1 MASWIRKLFDRPTAA
16 TIRRPN
22 RIAIRP
28 RVEWLEQR
36 DVPTFLAPTSYVVSP
51 NSAGVATADFNGD
64 GHADLAVVN
73 DAAAGTVSVMLGNGD
88 GTFLPKI
95 DSAAGSFPNA
105 IQAGDFNG
113 DGKMDLAVAE
123 NSSSAAIM
131 LGNGDG
137 TFTAPI
143 ITPTG
148 FGAHS
153 VTVADF
159 NHDGKMDVATM
170 NATSAS
176 VLLGNGDGTLQ
187 LHQDY
192 GIGGNTTNA
201 IADDINNDGNIDLIS
216 SNTAST
222 GTATI
227 LKGHGDGTF
236 DVAQNVFVG
245 SAPVSIA
252 VADFNHDGHDDYVV
266 ANSYAG
272 TSVSVVYNEG
282 NDTYDP
288 PETYEIPETG
298 AEVETGDFNDDG
310 NEDFA
315 VRGGNE
321 YMVQY
326 GKGDGTFYP
335 EQSFPT
341 ASGFFEGGG
350 KGDFNGDGAPDL
362 MYATPGGVAVVMNAH
377 NDQANLAG
385 AVGFQVSAPTTV
397 TQGSALPIS
406 VSAVDAN
413 GNAVA
418 GFAGTVYIA
427 ASNGS
432 SLAYTFTPTD
442 AGTHS
447 FTGSVRFTAPGLQV
461 VSVEAPGMTPFAQN
475 INVTPPVSR
484 FIVTAPTT
492 ANAGDT
498 VNVTVQ
504 AVDSLGNLG
513 ADYSS
518 TVHFTSGDSLAGL
531 PADYTFTPAD
541 GGTHTF
547 SVKLISSGSRFIGV
561 SEVGGLVSGGT
572 SVLVAPGAAQSLALA
587 GGAGSIGVARPISVV
602 AHDAFGN
609 VASGYT
615 GTVHIT
621 SSDPLAVLPAD
632 VALVNGMASVN
643 VTLMTVGTQTITASD
658 NANPSLTGTVSS
670 DATPPV
676 AALFVVSGYPSTV
689 AGVANNFTVTVRDT
703 IGQIATTYTGTV
715 LFSSTDV
722 QAGLPASYTFTAAD
736 AGVHVF
742 SATFRRAGTQ
752 TLVVRSS
759 AGLTGSEVGI
769 QVSPAAFSQFRFT
782 TPLANPEGMQVTA
795 DQAVPV
801 TVQALDVFGNVA
813 TNYAGTVNF
822 SSTDPLATLPPAYT
836 FTGSDAGSH
845 TFLLGLHTATAHLA
859 SWSVSVVDAA
869 VPASLVTIPGFEVI
883 NGAAAKISMNL
894 PSGIVAGTAFSVTVN
909 IVDAYGNNAKN
920 YFGTIHF
927 ADSLSSLGL
936 PPDYTFTAA
945 DAGGHTFTV
954 TLPTAGNQT
963 FSVADKVNASLS

>member
-1 MASWIRKLFDRPTAA
+1 
-16 TIRRPN
+16 
-22 RIAIRP
+22 
-28 RVEWLEQR
+28 
-36 DVPTFLAPTSYVVSP
+36 
-51 NSAGVATADFNGD
+51 
-64 GHADLAVVN
+64 
-73 DAAAGTVSVMLGNGD
+73 
-88 GTFLPKI
+88 
-95 DSAAGSFPNA
+95 
-105 IQAGDFNG
+105 
-113 DGKMDLAVAE
+113 
-123 NSSSAAIM
+123 
-131 LGNGDG
+131 
-137 TFTAPI
+137 
-143 ITPTG
+143 
-148 FGAHS
+148 
-153 VTVADF
+153 
-159 NHDGKMDVATM
+159 
-170 NATSAS
+170 
-176 VLLGNGDGTLQ
+176 
-187 LHQDY
+187 
-192 GIGGNTTNA
+192 
-201 IADDINNDGNIDLIS
+201 
-216 SNTAST
+216 
-222 GTATI
+222 
-227 LKGHGDGTF
+227 
-236 DVAQNVFVG
+236 
-245 SAPVSIA
+245 
-252 VADFNHDGHDDYVV
+252 
-266 ANSYAG
+266 
-272 TSVSVVYNEG
+272 
-282 NDTYDP
+282 
-288 PETYEIPETG
+288 
-298 AEVETGDFNDDG
+298 FNDDG

-362 MYATPGGVAVVMNAH
+362 MYANPGGVTVVMNAH

-475 INVTPPVSR
+475 IN
-484 FIVTAPTT
+484 
-492 ANAGDT
+492 
-498 VNVTVQ
+498 VQ

-769 QVSPAAFSQFRFT
+769 QVSPAAFS
-782 TPLANPEGMQVTA
+782 
-795 DQAVPV
+795 
-801 TVQALDVFGNVA
+801 
-813 TNYAGTVNF
+813 
-822 SSTDPLATLPPAYT
+822 
-836 FTGSDAGSH
+836 
-845 TFLLGLHTATAHLA
+845 
-859 SWSVSVVDAA
+859 
-869 VPASLVTIPGFEVI
+869 
-883 NGAAAKISMNL
+883 
-894 PSGIVAGTAFSVTVN
+894 
-909 IVDAYGNNAKN
+909 
-920 YFGTIHF
+920 
-927 ADSLSSLGL
+927 
-936 PPDYTFTAA
+936 
-945 DAGGHTFTV
+945 
-954 TLPTAGNQT
+954 
-963 FSVADKVNASLS
+963 